1 MGNILRCCLGNK
13 LFGINLLSFGM
24 TENGFTHVSWLRMLI
39 ELPQLRQGALKHLV
53 PCSVIGISLA
63 VWFPWLLVYLN
74 CSCWFPWLLVY
85 FILLTDRVG
94 SEFWSQPAQI
104 GNSTT
109 GIRWDSSPSSPLLSL
124 FLSLSLAF
132 SSSSSPSSS
141 SPLLSLPLSLLSL
154 PLSLL
159 LFSSSSPFSPHP
171 LIYSPSFSSPSHTQH
186 NSHSDRKRPP
196 TWIWICW
203 PANSCQEGARLVNTM
218 QHYNGTV

>member
-1 MGNILRCCLGNK
+1 MKQLRNK
-13 LFGINLLSFGM
+13 LFGVNLFSFGM
-24 TENGFTHVSWLRMLI
+24 NENEFCSTRMLI
-39 ELPQLRQGALKHLV
+39 ESPQLREGALKHLV

-63 VWFPWLLVYLN
+63 VWFPRLLVYLN

-109 GIRWDSSPSSPLLSL
+109 GIRWDSSPSSPLLSV

-141 SPLLSLPLSLLSL
+141 SPLLSLPLC
-154 PLSLL
+154 LL

-171 LIYSPSFSSPSHTQH
+171 LISSPSFSSPSAQLSLGQKEA
-186 NSHSDRKRPP
+186 SHLNLNLLACRQLSGRSKVGEHH
-196 TWIWICW
+196 
-203 PANSCQEGARLVNTM
+203 AAL
-218 QHYNGTV
+218 